1 MLKGFTVLAA
11 VAAVAVALPAQAE
24 TAKHKK
30 HSAKHKQAAYVARAS
45 APGHR
50 GTNLF
55 PAGPLYYNDGTY
67 LGDDPDPF
75 IRSQIWRD
83 IGSRFGG
90 EN

>member
-1 MLKGFTVLAA
+1 MTKALSLLLAAA
-11 VAAVAVALPAQAE
+11 VALTAMPAAAK
-24 TAKHKK
+24 TAKHVRHKK
-30 HSAKHKQAAYVARAS
+30 TRTVHVARQ
-45 APGHR
+45 PVQTHW
-50 GTNLF
+50 GTDRF
-55 PAGPLYYNDGTY
+55 PAGPLYFNGGMY